1 MAGIRLEVLHLKQEM
16 YALDKD
22 AWTPCFVFVLF
33 LRKWFGSQSKMKNYS
48 DNTTTDNKALWAPN
62 PYWSQ
67 RRFKTQVHA
76 RTHTAFY
83 KVDRIARSGRFWSR
97 STFEAAR
104 SAWRK
109 WHREWRDGEKSHKNK
124 AAFGWFVNPRPQ
136 LIVWRWLEH
145 SPNTSVLPTDLRSDL
160 GDMRTWTEGSAKW
173 FQLWQARQT
182 LCTVTPCCQW
192 D

>member
-1 MAGIRLEVLHLKQEM
+1 MH
-16 YALDKD
+16 
-22 AWTPCFVFVLF
+22 WTRTPEHHVLF
-33 LRKWFGSQSKMKNYS
+33 LFCLDHKAKWKTIVIILLLIIRHFEHLTRTDPNEDSK
-48 DNTTTDNKALWAPN
+48 
-62 PYWSQ
+62 
-67 RRFKTQVHA
+67 QVHA

-124 AAFGWFVNPRPQ
+124 AAFRWFVNPRPQ